1 MVLLFIIVLLWTF
14 VIYFILWH
22 MRFVFCLKILGKNTI
37 LVPTF
42 CGHYSLSIWL
52 LNLGSSQFGLSYFH
66 LQSIWSLHFGNS
78 QIGPC
83 YFQFTVDLVII
94 IFKITVILGT
104 IIDLFW
110 LLSWYIRLLELE
122 IGKFDLYFCVWLPIK
137 C

>member
-1 MVLLFIIVLLWTF
+1 MTWLGKDLTLAMVLLFIIVLLWTS

-42 CGHYSLSIWL
+42 CGHYSLLIWL
-52 LNLGSSQFGLSYFH
+52 LNLGSSQFGLCYFH

-78 QIGPC
+78 QIDPC

-94 IFKITVILGT
+94 IFKITVIFGYNYRFVL
-104 IIDLFW
+104 IA
-110 LLSWYIRLLELE
+110 EL
-122 IGKFDLYFCVWLPIK
+122 IYTSTRVRDW
-137 C
+137 